1 MRIDHFH
8 FLCQNPEKAAKF
20 FVTHFSGEHY
30 ETTELPDWRILR
42 VRIGDIVLAFSP
54 PRGAALADPVNEPT
68 RGFDHIGITVS
79 DLDGLLAR
87 LRQDDVEVLKGPS
100 DAGTGTRIAYV
111 RVPDAIQIELLQ
123 PLIRQHLLA

>member
-8 FLCQNPEKAAKF
+8 FLCRNPEKAAKF

-30 ETTELPDWRILR
+30 ETAELPDWRILR

-54 PRGAALADPVNEPT
+54 PRSDPLADPAERPA

-79 DLDGLLAR
+79 DLDALLER

-100 DAGTGTRIAYV
+100 EAGTGTRIAYV

-123 PLIRQHLLA
+123 PLVRQHIGA